1 MTSTA
6 DDGADPVDLLVVGA
20 GPAGVAAAVMAASLR
35 MRVTLVEAVA
45 VGSKVAAIGA
55 LENVPGG
62 WTTGPQL
69 AEALVADVAR
79 QRESG
84 RVTLVQGRATAVKG
98 YDDRAE
104 VALAD
109 GQLFTA
115 ATVVVA
121 TGVTT
126 LTPWDVDWVEAAEAL
141 HTSPLW
147 RSTPEEVAAREVVVL
162 GADRPLGTWLRAH
175 PHADARFRVLH
186 PAHDTYKT
194 AEVEDDPRV
203 RFDLVERVEIA
214 ARRGG
219 GYDITAYAPD
229 GTSHPTITADALL
242 ANLGSKPAALPGLVT
257 GPDGYCPPHAQ
268 HPRVLV
274 AGDLKGARMQRIA
287 VALGDGGRAALTPY
301 YGSLGT
307 APGLFRP

>member
-6 DDGADPVDLLVVGA
+6 DAAADPVDLLVVGA
-20 GPAGVAAAVMAASLR
+20 GPAGVAAALMAASLR
-35 MRVTLVEAVA
+35 MRVTLVEAA
-45 VGSKVAAIGA
+45 GVGSKVAEIGA

-69 AEALVADVAR
+69 AEAFAADIAR
-79 QRESG
+79 HRESG
-84 RVTLVQGRATAVKG
+84 RLTLVRARATAVTG
-98 YDDRAE
+98 YDARAE
-104 VALAD
+104 VALED
-109 GQLFTA
+109 GELLTA
-115 ATVVVA
+115 ASVVVA

-126 LTPWDVDWVEAAEAL
+126 LTPQDVDWVEVRGEVPRVP
-141 HTSPLW
+141 PLW
-147 RSTPEEVAAREVVVL
+147 RAAPEEVAAREVVVL

-175 PHADARFRVLH
+175 PHTDTRFRVLH

-194 AEVEDDPRV
+194 AEVAEDRRV
-203 RFDLVERVEIA
+203 RFDLVERVRIA
-214 ARRGG
+214 PRPGG
-219 GYDITAYAPD
+219 GYDIAAHHPD
-229 GTSHPTITADALL
+229 GTSHRATADALL
-242 ANLGSKPAALPGLVT
+242 ANLGSKPAALDGLVT
-257 GPDGYCPPHAQ
+257 GPDGYCPPDAQ

-307 APGLFRP
+307 TP